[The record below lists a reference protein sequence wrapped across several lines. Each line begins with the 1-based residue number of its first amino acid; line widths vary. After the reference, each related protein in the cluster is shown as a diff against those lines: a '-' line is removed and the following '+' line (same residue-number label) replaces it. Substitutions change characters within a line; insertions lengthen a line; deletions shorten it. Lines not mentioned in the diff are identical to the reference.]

1 MKSRNKK
8 KALVAVM
15 LAALTVPQAAPRAED
30 TGAEIRLLKERLKQ
44 LEAKVTKQE
53 KDRKEAE
60 ARAHQFGVAA
70 APPVVCKD
78 APCPPPPELPPPVW
92 VSFKNGLL
100 VESFE
105 RDFSFR
111 LGGRVFVDGGVS
123 TQPFN
128 GREGTA
134 GLTSARLQVDGKA
147 FKYWLYKLQYEFVS
161 STANGTTQGGIRD
174 AFFALR
180 HPALAFLPFTP
191 EPVVLQIGNFYEPSG
206 LERTTSKNY
215 TDFIERA
222 MVSDALAANR
232 HVGFAAFAHD
242 KNWTAK
248 AGIFTT
254 SPEDRLLAPAPGIP
268 PFAFPPAAVPPF
280 LFPGVATGG
289 GQYFDVSGR
298 LTYAPILD
306 KDTLIHLGA
315 SARYRRPNDETGLSD
330 SRVML
335 LGSNINSEANILGEN
350 LLGTPDLSCGLV
362 PVATALATRAVAGKC
377 VSDIVSYGAELV
389 ASVGPFSLQGEY
401 MGVNY
406 NRNAS
411 ALAVAAAANGLFPN
425 ALGGTSL
432 HFSGYYVYGTWYL
445 TGESRAAAYKVNDF
459 DRPATFGQIKILD
472 PVSKGGIGAWE
483 LAARFSELNLNSG
496 GITGGREQNV
506 TVGLNWYPDPGLRLM
521 FNYINVVGLSA
532 PFNRPFLNGARPS
545 IFLMRA
551 QVNW

>member
-206 LERTTSKNY
+206 LGHELIK
-215 TDFIERA
+215 
-222 MVSDALAANR
+222 
-232 HVGFAAFAHD
+232 
-242 KNWTAK
+242 
-248 AGIFTT
+248 
-254 SPEDRLLAPAPGIP
+254 GIP
-268 PFAFPPAAVPPF
+268 
-280 LFPGVATGG
+280 
-289 GQYFDVSGR
+289 
-298 LTYAPILD
+298 
-306 KDTLIHLGA
+306 
-315 SARYRRPNDETGLSD
+315 
-330 SRVML
+330 
-335 LGSNINSEANILGEN
+335 
-350 LLGTPDLSCGLV
+350 
-362 PVATALATRAVAGKC
+362 
-377 VSDIVSYGAELV
+377 
-389 ASVGPFSLQGEY
+389 
-401 MGVNY
+401 
-406 NRNAS
+406 
-411 ALAVAAAANGLFPN
+411 
-425 ALGGTSL
+425 
-432 HFSGYYVYGTWYL
+432 
-445 TGESRAAAYKVNDF
+445 
-459 DRPATFGQIKILD
+459 FGC
-472 PVSKGGIGAWE
+472 E
-483 LAARFSELNLNSG
+483 F
-496 GITGGREQNV
+496 
-506 TVGLNWYPDPGLRLM
+506 
-521 FNYINVVGLSA
+521 
-532 PFNRPFLNGARPS
+532 
-545 IFLMRA
+545 
-551 QVNW
+551 